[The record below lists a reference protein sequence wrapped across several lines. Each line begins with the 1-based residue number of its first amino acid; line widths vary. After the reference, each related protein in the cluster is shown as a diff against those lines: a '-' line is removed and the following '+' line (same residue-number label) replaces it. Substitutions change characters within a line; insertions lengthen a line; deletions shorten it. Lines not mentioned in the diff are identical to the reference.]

1 MTVSGVT
8 DSDSIQVGFLAVRKL
23 AQREKVRKLVGSA
36 VSTEHKWSSD
46 AFIYVTVTKQMNI
59 KCLQIATLK
68 RNRISSNLG

>member
-1 MTVSGVT
+1 MTAFRL
-8 DSDSIQVGFLAVRKL
+8 GFYPVRKL

-36 VSTEHKWSSD
+36 VSPEHKWSSD
-46 AFIYVTVTKQMNI
+46 AFIYVKVTKQMNS

>member
-1 MTVSGVT
+1 MTAFRL
-8 DSDSIQVGFLAVRKL
+8 GFYPIRKL